1 MTTFIDHILNA
12 PTWAVLGIVG
22 LIVFAEDA
30 LFIGFVLPG
39 ETAAILGG
47 VAASRGHVSVLA
59 VIAVVV
65 AAAIIGDTVG
75 YEIGRLV
82 GNRVLQL
89 SIFDKRRD
97 RLNDAQDLLARRGG
111 SAVFLG
117 RWVAFFRAVMPALA
131 GTARMRY
138 SKFLAF
144 NAAGGIVWG
153 VAVVLVGYFA
163 GESYAKV
170 EQTVGRGA
178 AFVVAGIALTAFV
191 VWRLRKHRR
200 ENASESGEIVTTDID
215 ALDRPPNAAEQRTQ
229 DTWRQ

>member
-1 MTTFIDHILNA
+1 MTSFIDHILNA
-12 PTWAVLGIVG
+12 LSLAVLGIVG

-30 LFIGFVLPG
+30 LFVGFVLPG

-47 VAASRGHVSVLA
+47 VAASRGHVSVVA
-59 VIAVVV
+59 VVAVVV
-65 AAAIIGDTVG
+65 AAAIVGDSVG

-82 GNRVLQL
+82 GGRVLQL

-97 RLNDAQDLLARRGG
+97 RLNDAQNLLARRGG

-117 RWVAFFRAVMPALA
+117 WWVAFFRAVMPALA

-138 SKFLAF
+138 PKFLAF

-153 VAVVLVGYFA
+153 VAVVLAGYFA

-170 EQTVGRGA
+170 EQSVGRGA
-178 AFVVAGIALTAFV
+178 AIVVAAIVVIGLV
-191 VWRLRKHRR
+191 VWRVRQHRSQPAR
-200 ENASESGEIVTTDID
+200 MHPASG
-215 ALDRPPNAAEQRTQ
+215 
-229 DTWRQ
+229 